1 MQNWITVGIDQEPPA
16 DRLTLSRC
24 VVSIARP
31 TIATGK
37 QPSPICQ
44 AAAGIGDILSGSLF
58 DSTVPSAKP
67 IEPPSAIKIPGSLAA
82 DGRKAVAAHDR
93 GEARERHHQRDRAQ
107 QVGRSP
113 STGQASSEAQTG
125 MV

>member
-1 MQNWITVGIDQEPPA
+1 M
-16 DRLTLSRC
+16 
-24 VVSIARP
+24 VSIARP

-44 AAAGIGDILSGSLF
+44 AAPGIGDIDSGSRF
-58 DSTVPSAKP
+58 DSTVPSANP
-67 IEPPSAIKIPGSLAA
+67 NEPASAINIPGSLAA
-82 DGRKAVAAHDR
+82 DAEMPLPPMIAARPAKAITSAMLR
-93 GEARERHHQRDRAQ
+93 S